1 MAEEGNSQKGN
12 PGAHHSE
19 GRRVKGLCK
28 KEVKELGVK
37 SGPLCT
43 PCSGQQAATGLAL
56 LQPCWRPVQPA
67 P

>member
-1 MAEEGNSQKGN
+1 MAEEGSSQKEN

-19 GRRVKGLCK
+19 GRRVNGLCE

-43 PCSGQQAATGLAL
+43 RGSGQWPG
-56 LQPCWRPVQPA
+56 
-67 P
+67 

>member
-12 PGAHHSE
+12 PGTHHRE

-37 SGPLCT
+37 SGPLCAQG
-43 PCSGQQAATGLAL
+43 SGQWPG
-56 LQPCWRPVQPA
+56 
-67 P
+67 